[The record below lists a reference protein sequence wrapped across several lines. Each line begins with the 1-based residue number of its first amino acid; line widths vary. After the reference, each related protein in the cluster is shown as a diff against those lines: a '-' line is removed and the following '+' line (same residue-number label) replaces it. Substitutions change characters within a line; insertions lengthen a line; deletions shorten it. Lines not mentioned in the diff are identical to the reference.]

1 MKNLHEYFLLMLVV
15 GVVAYVGNWVGYG
28 VFSLESMA
36 GMLILIVIAGLGQLF
51 NKLIP
56 LNIPS
61 VVYVIAIGIIASLPQ
76 TPWGGSVIAFTSDIN
91 LLAIAT
97 PILAYAGIAIGR
109 SWTDFV
115 SMGWRA
121 MVVSLCVLLGT
132 LVGSAIIAELV
143 LRFQGII

>member
-1 MKNLHEYFLLMLVV
+1 MKNLHEYFLLMFVV
-15 GVVAYVGNWVGYG
+15 GSVAYVGNVIGG
-28 VFSLESMA
+28 GMVSLQSMA
-36 GMLILIVIAGLGQLF
+36 GMLILIVIAGLGQLL

-56 LNIPS
+56 INVPS

-76 TPWGGSVIAFTSDIN
+76 TPWGESVSAFTNEIN
-91 LLAIAT
+91 LLSIAT

-121 MVVSLCVLLGT
+121 MIVSTCVLFGT
-132 LVGSAIIAELV
+132 LIGSAVIAQIV
-143 LRFQGII
+143 LTFQGII

>member
-1 MKNLHEYFLLMLVV
+1 MKNLHEYFLLMFVV
-15 GVVAYVGNWVGYG
+15 GSVAYVGNVIGDG
-28 VFSLESMA
+28 MVSLQSMA
-36 GMLILIVIAGLGQLF
+36 GMLILIVIAGLGQLL

-56 LNIPS
+56 INVPS

-76 TPWGGSVIAFTSDIN
+76 TPWGESVSTFTNEIN
-91 LLAIAT
+91 LLSIAT

-121 MVVSLCVLLGT
+121 MIVSTCVLFGT
-132 LVGSAIIAELV
+132 LIGSAVIAQIV
-143 LRFQGII
+143 LTFQGII